1 MKTSAATNKVAKP
14 KDFEEADGN
23 EERKDGEYKPPRIR
37 KEFGGNDTKSRAI
50 DDDSD
55 FVTVTDKKREIKPK
69 ATGEASFGFVNSGAG
84 KRNKD

>member
-1 MKTSAATNKVAKP
+1 MKTSAATNKVNKP

-23 EERKDGEYKPPRIR
+23 EEKKDGEYKPARPR
-37 KEFGGNDTKSRAI
+37 KDFGGNETRSRAI

-55 FVTVTDKKREIKPK
+55 FVTVTDKKRENKPK

>member
-14 KDFEEADGN
+14 KDSEEGDGY
-23 EERKDGEYKPPRIR
+23 EEKKDGEYKPARAR
-37 KEFGGNDTKSRAI
+37 KDFGVNETKSRAF

-69 ATGEASFGFVNSGAG
+69 ATGESSFGFVNSGAG
-84 KRNKD
+84 KRNKN